1 MARKAHRSRHH
12 TSARV
17 RREREGIR
25 SESTEFKG
33 RPQSTGFNEQEQKW
47 YGWSHRARYGF
58 GVGDKV
64 TKDSV
69 IAHHFPVGHEA
80 KTLDDARQMAAA
92 FAEAVS

>member
-1 MARKAHRSRHH
+1 MKAVRGKHH

-33 RPQSTGFNEQEQKW
+33 RPQSTGFSEKEQKW

-58 GVGDKV
+58 GVGAKV
-64 TKDSV
+64 GEGDV